1 MSVIRRLACLVLV
14 LAALPA
20 AAQQPDPWYDF
31 IAATYELHNEDL
43 DEYVLAEIDRFQAAH
58 PRDGHVPDLLAS
70 RARLLEADGEE
81 HAALVTW
88 LELAMLHPDQ
98 EHAAA
103 ARDAVIRLAAREN
116 DYEETLPDLRERLD
130 SPTAADHADRLFAFL
145 ETLTS
150 IMHGDLN
157 ELALPLYQ
165 RFGRLHPGDA
175 RQVRI
180 LEWESRVLVDE
191 GDELEAVTT
200 LAKAQTLFPGDAAIP
215 LVRHR
220 RALLLA
226 DELDQP
232 ERALAVLT
240 GMRADHPDHPVAA
253 VALRDQ
259 ARIKAD
265 EKDYAGAAGDLRVFA
280 DTYPDHEATIDVL
293 FELAELSYDRLDAW
307 KRTDAVY
314 EEIATRFPADPR
326 SVEALRESAELNEK
340 RLEDHAR
347 AAAQYAR
354 VAEMFPSAE
363 DADRDL
369 FRAADIAVDE
379 LADRAL
385 AARYLEQVMSTW
397 PDTEA
402 ARDAAEELQEL
413 NED

>member
-1 MSVIRRLACLVLV
+1 MPTIRLLACLLLI

-20 AAQQPDPWYDF
+20 TAQQADPWYGF
-31 IAATYELHNEDL
+31 IAGTYELHNEDL

-58 PRDGHVPDLLAS
+58 PRDGHVPDLLAFK
-70 RARLLEADGEE
+70 ARLLEADGEE
-81 HAALVTW
+81 HAALVSW
-88 LELAMLHPDQ
+88 LELAMLHPDHEQ
-98 EHAAA
+98 AGA

-116 DYEETLPDLRERLD
+116 DYEETLPDLRERLEF
-130 SPTAADHADRLFAFL
+130 PTAGDPAERLFAFL
-145 ETLTS
+145 ETLTA

-157 ELALPLYQ
+157 ELALPLYH
-165 RFGRLHPGDA
+165 RFGHLYPDDA

-191 GDELEAVTT
+191 GDELEAATT
-200 LAKAQTLFPGDAAIP
+200 LAKAQALFPGDAAIP

-232 ERALAVLT
+232 ERALAVLAELRT
-240 GMRADHPDHPVAA
+240 AHPDHPVAA
-253 VALRDQ
+253 AALRDQ

-265 EKDYAGAAGDLRVFA
+265 EKDYAGAAADLRAFA
-280 DTYPDHEATIDVL
+280 DAYPDHEATIDVL
-293 FELAELSYDRLDAW
+293 FELAELSYDRLEAW
-307 KRTDAVY
+307 TRTDAIY
-314 EEIATRFPADPR
+314 EEIVTRFPAAPR
-326 SVEALRESAELNEK
+326 SVEALRESAELNED
-340 RLEDHAR
+340 RLEDYTR

-354 VAEMFPSAE
+354 VAEMFPSVE

-369 FRAADIAVDE
+369 FRAADIAEDE
-379 LADRAL
+379 LEDRAL
-385 AARYLEQVMSTW
+385 AARYLERVMAIW

-402 ARDAAEELQEL
+402 ARDAAEDLQKL